1 MYPDPG
7 LANTGYQCHRASSSS
22 GGRHPAPWIHKRGH
36 ASFPRVPRRLLIGRE
51 RFQESDQLCS
61 ALRRCQTAV
70 RLHAVA
76 GHYPVGV
83 RDEALEIFLIPNEVG
98 APHSA
103 RIRVVWQRPCF
114 SSDDASHVGPS
125 RLSPS
130 LIEWHVRQAL
140 LNLTGPMW
148 PLHPPIQKGCTVPN
162 RRSRLPG
169 RPVLTHYA
177 QTPLS
182 TQFGQA
188 FKAGLTNPRC
198 VFQDCLEHRFK
209 PAP

>member
-1 MYPDPG
+1 MPFPLYSI
-7 LANTGYQCHRASSSS
+7 TS
-22 GGRHPAPWIHKRGH
+22 G
-36 ASFPRVPRRLLIGRE
+36 VPRRLLIGRE

-114 SSDDASHVGPS
+114 SSDDASHVRAEPIVA
-125 RLSPS
+125 L

-140 LNLTGPMW
+140 LNISW
-148 PLHPPIQKGCTVPN
+148 PDVTSAFWGQFLRYRKGGQSQIGDPAYQGDPSQPITVKHHFRPY
-162 RRSRLPG
+162 SDRLF
-169 RPVLTHYA
+169 RTE
-177 QTPLS
+177 
-182 TQFGQA
+182 
-188 FKAGLTNPRC
+188 R
-198 VFQDCLEHRFK
+198 
-209 PAP
+209 